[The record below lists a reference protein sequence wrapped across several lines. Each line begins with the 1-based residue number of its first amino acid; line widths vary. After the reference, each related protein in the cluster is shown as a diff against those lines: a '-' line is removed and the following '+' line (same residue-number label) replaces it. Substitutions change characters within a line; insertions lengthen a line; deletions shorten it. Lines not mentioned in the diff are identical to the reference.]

1 MTDHPVATHDEWLA
15 ARRQLLAEEKDF
27 TRLRDELSA
36 KRRAMPWLRIDK
48 NYRFD
53 GPEGANLSLGDLF
66 GGRRQLIVYHFMFA
80 PDWEKPCKSCS
91 FWADGYNGVI
101 QHLAQRD
108 TRLVAASR
116 APLAKLEA
124 TAKRMGWTF
133 PWYSSGDGDF
143 NPRSW
148 ERVRH
153 ALPQTPKPFR
163 IAERLASIRSAYSWK
178 IGHLG
183 LGRGAARRQRR
194 VLARPYGRHTP
205 DTSPSACARATACD
219 AEASRTPRSRST
231 NSTSSNS
238 PTTPSTRCG
247 ARRRGTT
254 SRSRAGATSS

>member
-91 FWADGYNGVI
+91 FWADGHNGVI

-108 TRLVAASR
+108 TRLVAVSR

-143 NPRSW
+143 NYDFHVSFHPEQVAHGTIRYNFASTQTKMTD
-148 ERVRH
+148 
-153 ALPQTPKPFR
+153 LPGISAFIKEPDGAIFR
-163 IAERLASIRSAYSWK
+163 TYSAYARGLDMLNPAYQLLD
-178 IGHLG
+178 ITA
-183 LGRGAARRQRR
+183 LGRHEDDLPFPMAWVKLHDEYAA
-194 VLARPYGRHTP
+194 
-205 DTSPSACARATACD
+205 
-219 AEASRTPRSRST
+219 
-231 NSTSSNS
+231 
-238 PTTPSTRCG
+238 
-247 ARRRGTT
+247 
-254 SRSRAGATSS
+254 